1 MSVFVSL
8 SESPFG
14 NSNFSGCTVVHVERQ
29 KEQRVVIFLIDRVN
43 IYNNLG
49 VLHQSRNLT
58 YLIEVRPRHYKTVSH
73 SFGTLLAPQSVSA
86 ALYDQIVVSSARTS
100 TTEGFRALNSAG
112 IVTIRSSAG
121 RSE

>member
-14 NSNFSGCTVVHVERQ
+14 NNNFSGCTVHVVRQ
-29 KEQRVVIFLIDRVN
+29 KEQHVAVFLINRVN
-43 IYNNLG
+43 IYNNLC
-49 VLHQSRNLT
+49 VLRQSRSLT
-58 YLIEVRPRHYKTVSH
+58 YLVEVRLRRYQTVSH

-86 ALYDQIVVSSARTS
+86 ALYNQIVVSSARTS
-100 TTEGFRALNSAG
+100 TTEGFRAPNSAG
-112 IVTIRSSAG
+112 IGTICNSAG